1 MPRGSVQ
8 TQEKILRWDWT
19 NMNSAS
25 EFMHDGWIDLCGIRI
40 VCHRFVYLW
49 ESVLRGLVPQ
59 WGCDHWGCA
68 PLGLRIP
75 GIL

>member
-1 MPRGSVQ
+1 
-8 TQEKILRWDWT
+8 
-19 NMNSAS
+19 MNSAS

-49 ESVLRGLVPQ
+49 ESVLRGFVPQ

-75 GIL
+75 GIA